1 MSFAKWLTGLLWISS
16 VYSQVLGSDLS
27 GSISRQGKK
36 FTHFVLPRVLTEPSG
51 GEYPFVN
58 HPLLSENRLPEG
70 VFSQN
75 ASQIDFFERN
85 RGLNNFSSINP
96 SGLGMYDSMSQ
107 SENRILVML
116 TGVLWQQAAVDSVSD
131 IVTLARHYNNE
142 TLNQERLEA
151 AAKEWFQNK
160 ITTGHRYPQLR
171 RFLAERNPNLGQALK
186 GREFREFENLH
197 VGASYFLPSNQ
208 FGMILDLIQILSQRA
223 FKTHVSFVFLQSGG
237 HMSDPKEFMKDTG
250 DLIPFVYD
258 EQGEVSMEYIDRR
271 VPTMTLVDREGTI
284 MYQGNP
290 LPLMRLK
297 TTIDRLLIP
306 VYEKVGADL
315 AKANHDRRVKAV
327 EDARERELS
336 RRRELARQAEQ
347 KKNRGDAF
355 KNRQSDDPGVNQ
367 INVKD
372 LSFY

>member
-1 MSFAKWLTGLLWISS
+1 MSFAKWWIGLLWISS
-16 VYSQVLGSDLS
+16 VLVPVLASDWP
-27 GSISRQGKK
+27 GGMGRQGKK
-36 FTHFVLPRVLTEPSG
+36 FTHFVLPRVLLDPVG
-51 GEYPFVN
+51 GDYPFLS
-58 HPLLSENRLPEG
+58 HPLLSNSSVPEG
-70 VFSQN
+70 TFAQN

-85 RGLNNFSSINP
+85 LGVNQFSSINP
-96 SGLGMYDSMSQ
+96 TGLGMYDSMSQ
-107 SENRILVML
+107 TENRILVML
-116 TGVLWQQAAVDSVSD
+116 TGVLWQPSAVATIADM
-131 IVTLARHYNNE
+131 VTLAKHYNNE

-151 AAKEWFQNK
+151 TARDWFQKK
-160 ITTGHRYPQLR
+160 IITGNRYAQLR
-171 RFLAERNPNLGQALK
+171 RFLAERNPNLSQAFK
-186 GREFREFENLH
+186 AREFRDYENLH

-208 FGMILDLIQILSQRA
+208 FGMILDMMQILSSRA

-237 HMSDPKEFMKDTG
+237 HMSDPKEFIKDTG

-258 EQGEVSMEYIDRR
+258 EQGEESMEFIHRR
-271 VPTMTLVDREGTI
+271 VPTLTLVDREGII

-315 AKANHDRRVKAV
+315 AKANHDRRVKEV

-336 RRRELARQAEQ
+336 RRRELARKVEQ

-355 KNRQSDDPGVNQ
+355 KNRQTDDPGVTQ
-367 INVKD
+367 INIKD